1 MSEETTIAS
10 SIIRANKNFFLEGE
24 KIGFLRPDGK
34 IQMTP
39 GNAEH
44 RAALETFLK
53 IDAAQ
58 PVNTPLPQPDPLPAP
73 KKEKKA
79 PSSSKLSAPRSELS
93 SIPPCPPEDPYAGD
107 KTPAVIA
114 WYFKYKPDEAAEK
127 YKNRKFTI
135 EAETSNS

>member
-1 MSEETTIAS
+1 MSEETTIPN
-10 SIIRANKNFFLEGE
+10 IIRADKNFFLEGE

-58 PVNTPLPQPDPLPAP
+58 PVNTPLPQPHPLPAP
-73 KKEKKA
+73 KMEKKA
-79 PSSSKLSAPRSELS
+79 STALST
-93 SIPPCPPEDPYAGD
+93 SIPPCPPEEPEAGD

-114 WYFKYKPDEAAEK
+114 WYFKYKPDVAAEK

-135 EAETSNS
+135 KAETSNS